1 MARLAEM
8 QRRLSTVVGALC
20 APKVG
25 LAIWAFAIAARLL
38 AVGLQWG
45 RPLVDDALMQHE
57 MAVAL
62 SDGRLETY
70 WPPGVALYLTG
81 VVELFGRSH
90 DVSRLAML
98 PWSVAMLDVTR
109 RLGVVLGREAGG
121 RLALLLASLFPG
133 FVLHGS
139 VTLTHLPCAV
149 CMGYAAL
156 LATELGTDRI
166 ERRVL
171 ATWALLGLVLGIG
184 TLVRSSILA
193 YAFGLPLL
201 VAITQKLW
209 RRRADAWARPFVA
222 IAVTALIVSAHSAAV
237 YAKNGRW
244 VLLADS
250 NSQNIY
256 YGNNPWTPTYK
267 TWWFGSHKWPEP
279 TVPAE
284 FQAELESIQA
294 LPVDERG
301 DAFVGKAKQHLEDR
315 PDLAVVRTAARAR
328 TFFAFDTFTGTYSMN
343 KLGVPRLLAFGLL
356 AADALLYLAA
366 FLGMLGYFG
375 LQVAGARAG
384 KQVARCA
391 IALAL
396 PPYLLAFSHPTYHLP
411 ILPIVLAAAGAFV
424 AHLASGA
431 QLTRLRALIAV
442 ALALAFLAVQVEWV
456 LRVGG

>member
-1 MARLAEM
+1 MDAARALGDAGAVRALELILSRFEAVFLNRGARALAA
-8 QRRLSTVVGALC
+8 RRRSRAAVSELSRKKRLKANPLRVDAGIFPGDRRAQHVHPGGVERWLDWLRCRRGSRPWA
-20 APKVG
+20 ARSVPRRWA

-38 AVGLQWG
+38 AVRGCSGG

-62 SDGRLETY
+62 SEGRLDTY

-193 YAFGLPLL
+193 YAFGSRSWWPSP
-201 VAITQKLW
+201 
-209 RRRADAWARPFVA
+209 R
-222 IAVTALIVSAHSAAV
+222 SCGAAERTP
-237 YAKNGRW
+237 GRGR
-244 VLLADS
+244 S
-250 NSQNIY
+250 SRS
-256 YGNNPWTPTYK
+256 P
-267 TWWFGSHKWPEP
+267 
-279 TVPAE
+279 
-284 FQAELESIQA
+284 
-294 LPVDERG
+294 
-301 DAFVGKAKQHLEDR
+301 
-315 PDLAVVRTAARAR
+315 
-328 TFFAFDTFTGTYSMN
+328 
-343 KLGVPRLLAFGLL
+343 
-356 AADALLYLAA
+356 
-366 FLGMLGYFG
+366 
-375 LQVAGARAG
+375 
-384 KQVARCA
+384 
-391 IALAL
+391 
-396 PPYLLAFSHPTYHLP
+396 
-411 ILPIVLAAAGAFV
+411 
-424 AHLASGA
+424 
-431 QLTRLRALIAV
+431 
-442 ALALAFLAVQVEWV
+442 
-456 LRVGG
+456 